1 MCHTLISDCHQIINW
16 LLLNER
22 LAKLPKNIVLL
33 WVYSVKSVQHS
44 AQNTEQS
51 QSTKA

>member
-1 MCHTLISDCHQIINW
+1 MVDMEPWSLVVHEDKQPNPI
-16 LLLNER
+16 E
-22 LAKLPKNIVLL
+22 VLF
-33 WVYSVKSVQHS
+33 VKSVQHS